1 MISAPDLRTDTVEFR
16 SDGTSVRAA
25 LARPAGPGPAPA
37 VLIAHEWWGLTDY
50 MRELAQRFAQA
61 GYAAL
66 APDLYARQPAPPG
79 AAGLAGGGPRV
90 TSDPAEAARLMN
102 ELSAQWALRDL
113 NAAAS
118 FLKQQTFVD
127 PQRVAIVG
135 FSMGGTLALTQAT
148 HNSDLKAAV
157 VFYGKVPPVETLA
170 YLLCPVLYHYAAKD
184 DWVTRQ
190 EVDRLRDGCAKLGK
204 TAEVAIYPDA
214 DHAFF
219 NSTRPDVYRAQD
231 AARAWDRTLGFLAE
245 YLR

>member
-1 MISAPDLRTDTVEFR
+1 MISAPELRTETVEFR

-25 LARPAGPGPAPA
+25 LAKPAGPGGAPA
-37 VLIAHEWWGLTDY
+37 ILIAHEWWGLTDH

-66 APDLYARQPAPPG
+66 VPDLYARQPGPPG
-79 AAGLAGGGPRV
+79 TSGVAGGSKV
-90 TSDPAEAARLMN
+90 TADPAEAARLMN
-102 ELSAQWALRDL
+102 ELSSQLALRDL
-113 NAAAS
+113 NAAVG
-118 FLKQQTFVD
+118 FLKQQAFVD

-170 YLLCPVLYHYAAKD
+170 YLLCPVLYHYGAKD
-184 DWVTRQ
+184 GWVTRQ
-190 EVDRLRDGCAKLGK
+190 EVDRLRDGCARLGK

-214 DHAFF
+214 DHGFF
-219 NSTRPDVYRAQD
+219 NSSQPDVYRAQD

-245 YLR
+245 CVR